1 MKIATHA
8 TKLNNYLHNIL
19 NGPIRMIIISN
30 GRKIQINII
39 ILVVVLNKRN
49 LKRRISMQRMKCQTV
64 LFLLLA
70 HLTHSEISISR
81 RRISEGEELRFS
93 GKDNI
98 LKHQKYVLFKHSLFT
113 EEEQFKFLS
122 LEEKPHSRATAYRDE
137 SLLEEV

>member
-1 MKIATHA
+1 
-8 TKLNNYLHNIL
+8 
-19 NGPIRMIIISN
+19 
-30 GRKIQINII
+30 
-39 ILVVVLNKRN
+39 
-49 LKRRISMQRMKCQTV
+49 MKCQTV

-70 HLTHSEISISR
+70 HLTQSEISISR

-113 EEEQFKFLS
+113 KEQFKFLS